1 MSLNSKIR
9 TSFMGLKINAQTF
22 LLIYRT
28 RQSGKKKQKT
38 AVSQAGFHRGI
49 ITLRG
54 FCDYN

>member
-28 RQSGKKKQKT
+28 RQSGKKKKNCCFSGGI
-38 AVSQAGFHRGI
+38 SQRNNNIEG
-49 ITLRG
+49 LL
-54 FCDYN
+54 